1 MRVLKRKSVGC
12 ISSLI
17 IPKIFFLRKISLMFL
32 IKLMKNEKYV
42 LRLHIELIDEN
53 KKMPEIRL
61 RI

>member
-1 MRVLKRKSVGC
+1 
-12 ISSLI
+12 
-17 IPKIFFLRKISLMFL
+17 MFL